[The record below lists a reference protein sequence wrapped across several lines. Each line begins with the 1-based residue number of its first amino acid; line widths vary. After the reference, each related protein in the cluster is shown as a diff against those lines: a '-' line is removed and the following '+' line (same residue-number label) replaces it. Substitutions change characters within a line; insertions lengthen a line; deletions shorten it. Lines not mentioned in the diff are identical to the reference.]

1 MQSPIA
7 VLALRRIALT
17 RVQHEEGQDLLECA
31 LLIGLIALVA
41 IGAVAS
47 VGNAVYVLL
56 ADHCPKFL
64 AGPSWSWLPVSSWR
78 RSLT

>member
-17 RVQHEEGQDLLECA
+17 RVQHEEGQDLLEYA

-47 VGNAVYVLL
+47 VGNAVYTFFWQTI
-56 ADHCPKFL
+56 AQNF
-64 AGPSWSWLPVSSWR
+64 
-78 RSLT
+78 